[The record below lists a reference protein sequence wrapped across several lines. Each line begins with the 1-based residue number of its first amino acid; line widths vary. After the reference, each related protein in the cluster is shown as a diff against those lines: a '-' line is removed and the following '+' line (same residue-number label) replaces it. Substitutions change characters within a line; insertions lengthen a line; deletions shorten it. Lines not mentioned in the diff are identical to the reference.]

1 MGVTWQSR
9 RLSVLKQFGRLII
22 DAVSVPVL
30 LAPLLPTLYKLPGL
44 CTRMVA
50 MSKKAKRG
58 DPAFRCEAC
67 NVSIP
72 ERGKISLA
80 LTLRRRQGATADGP
94 VGHLQNLGLRVLGS
108 TSFWAS
114 AAEASSDLIV
124 AAAKAMMPVQCKPN
138 DFDAGALAQETEDTV
153 SFHVALPFVTKRTS
167 LEKKLKVLGTS
178 GHTIL
183 VNAECHGLETPLF
196 CLPIPLASI
205 FAATTSATG
214 HAEIDARQFEE
225 DAVLK
230 CANGIEPDVVARDKL
245 VLQLAIEDVRLFIDI
260 ARVIL

>member
-1 MGVTWQSR
+1 MADYELRIYLWRHIGIVLLDILLLPFAACVFLTVWRADLLFQALNDRSPQVTWQSR

-22 DAVSVPVL
+22 DAVGVPVL
-30 LAPLLPTLYKLPGL
+30 LAPLLRTLYKLPGL

-80 LTLRRRQGATADGP
+80 LTLSRRQGATADGP

-138 DFDAGALAQETEDTV
+138 DFDVGALAQETEDTV

-167 LEKKLKVLGTS
+167 LEKKF
-178 GHTIL
+178 
-183 VNAECHGLETPLF
+183 NAR
-196 CLPIPLASI
+196 
-205 FAATTSATG
+205 
-214 HAEIDARQFEE
+214 AEIY
-225 DAVLK
+225 K
-230 CANGIEPDVVARDKL
+230 MK
-245 VLQLAIEDVRLFIDI
+245 
-260 ARVIL
+260 